1 MVLWSYLLLGHAV
14 EGASL
19 EDVLA
24 PVTET
29 AATATENATPAL
41 VVASA
46 GDQVATQPLVEP
58 GVDQL
63 DLLAELER
71 QLTDKLQPA
80 GQIRLSPVSALPEP
94 PRTAV
99 LPVVELVE
107 FPSRIVTNSL
117 LLRFRLV
124 DGGRV
129 LGLHAVTFRVQMLAE
144 VWVPSQ
150 RLSPGEALS
159 ADDVVTREVDLVRES
174 RAVPADRT
182 LFGRYEIA
190 RAVTPDRPL
199 TWNDLAPRALV
210 RKGQLVDV
218 VANEG
223 LLSISMKGQA
233 TRSAALGEVV
243 VVRNLESKREF
254 SAEVID
260 ENKVRV
266 RF

>member
-19 EDVLA
+19 ESVLA
-24 PVTET
+24 PVTESP
-29 AATATENATPAL
+29 AATEAEPAR
-41 VVASA
+41 VVAPA
-46 GDQVATQPLVEP
+46 GDQAAAQPLVQP

-80 GQIRLSPVSALPEP
+80 GQLRLSPVSPLPEV
-94 PRTAV
+94 RAV
-99 LPVVELVE
+99 TMPAVELVE
-107 FPSRIVTNSL
+107 FPSRVVSNSV

-124 DGGRV
+124 DNERV
-129 LGLHAVTFRVQMLAE
+129 LGLHAVTFRVQILAE
-144 VWVPSQ
+144 VWVPVQ
-150 RLSPGEALS
+150 RLSPGEAFS

-182 LFGRYEIA
+182 LFGRYELA

-199 TWNDLAPRALV
+199 TWSDLTPRALV